1 MVFGVHFYYVCDRA
15 ALYMNHWY
23 PTFLVK
29 STAVSNNKDS
39 DKKML
44 ILKISKPLSFHFYT
58 GQYVYLKVA
67 EVDEHW
73 R

>member
-1 MVFGVHFYYVCDRA
+1 
-15 ALYMNHWY
+15 
-23 PTFLVK
+23 VK

-44 ILKISKPLSFHFYT
+44 ILKISKPLSFHFYP

-73 R
+73 Q